1 MQGLSRGY
9 YITMNRGDNVIVRVE
24 KEFRDKENDLKLRRV
39 GEEFK
44 VPNERAIELE
54 KLGFVERMRTPVD
67 KEAPEA

>member
-1 MQGLSRGY
+1 
-9 YITMNRGDNVIVRVE
+9 MNRGDNVIVRVK

-54 KLGFVERMRTPVD
+54 KLGFVEQMRKPVD